1 MIIKCKNYS
10 EEEKAALEA
19 VMTTSHPILRKLSDK
34 RFRSIRELRGEYFRK
49 SLILNDQAE
58 KAAFENIRSIE
69 NQIMECFGK
78 LVYSIAKHYYLRE
91 KINKPEVEI
100 DDYIQEGMMALID
113 AAYYYDGSQR
123 FSTFSTFAIKNKL
136 REYTRSNCSL
146 SRIKKRILKLRTQLH
161 KLMNTKNLSFDAA
174 AEELKLTKKDKD
186 EVMQS
191 LIKAVSDVKWDFMV
205 SNVDYSTESDQ
216 LAMKAFEEADLS
228 NFERDVLQA
237 KINHVSISSI
247 TEKYHYSRMAGSLA
261 LKRACK
267 IVKEKYEELS
277 RAA

>member
-1 MIIKCKNYS
+1 MIIPCRNYS
-10 EEEKAALEA
+10 EEEKATLEA
-19 VMTTSHPILRKLSDK
+19 VMTASHPILQKLADK
-34 RFRSIRELRGEYFRK
+34 KFRTIRELRKDYFGK
-49 SLILNDQAE
+49 SLVLNDQAE
-58 KAAFENIRSIE
+58 KNAFDNIRLIE
-69 NQIMECFGK
+69 TQLMECYGK
-78 LVYSIAKHYYLRE
+78 LIFNIAKHYYLRE
-91 KINKPEVEI
+91 KTNKPDVEI

-123 FSTFSTFAIKNKL
+123 FTTFATFVVRNKL
-136 REYTRSNCSL
+136 REYIRNNCSL

-174 AEELKLTKKDKD
+174 AEELKLSKKDKD

-191 LIKAVSDVKWDFMV
+191 LIKAVSDVKWDFM
-205 SNVDYSTESDQ
+205 YSSVNYSENDQ
-216 LAMKAFEEADLS
+216 LVMKAFEEAELS
-228 NFERDVLQA
+228 DFERDVLQA
-237 KINHVSISSI
+237 KIDHVSISSV

>member
-1 MIIKCKNYS
+1 MIIPCRNYS
-10 EEEKAALEA
+10 EEEKATLEA
-19 VMTTSHPILRKLSDK
+19 VMTASHPILQKLADK
-34 RFRSIRELRGEYFRK
+34 KFRTIWELCKDYFGK

-58 KAAFENIRSIE
+58 KNAFDNIRLIE
-69 NQIMECFGK
+69 TQLMECYGK
-78 LVYSIAKHYYLRE
+78 LIFNIAKHYYLRE
-91 KINKPEVEI
+91 KTNKPDVEI

-123 FSTFSTFAIKNKL
+123 FTTFATFVVRNKL
-136 REYTRSNCSL
+136 REYVRNNCSL

-161 KLMNTKNLSFDAA
+161 KLMNAKNLSFDAA

-191 LIKAVSDVKWDFMV
+191 LIKAVSDVKWDFMCSSV
-205 SNVDYSTESDQ
+205 NYSESDQ
-216 LAMKAFEEADLS
+216 LVMKAFEEAELS
-228 NFERDVLQA
+228 EFERDVLQA
-237 KINHVSISSI
+237 KINHVSISSV

>member
-1 MIIKCKNYS
+1 MIIPCRNYS
-10 EEEKAALEA
+10 EEEKATLEA
-19 VMTTSHPILRKLSDK
+19 VMTASHPILQKLADK
-34 RFRSIRELRGEYFRK
+34 KFRTIRELRKDYFGK

-58 KAAFENIRSIE
+58 KNAFDNIRLIE
-69 NQIMECFGK
+69 TQLMECYGK
-78 LVYSIAKHYYLRE
+78 LIFNIAKHYYLRE
-91 KINKPEVEI
+91 KTNKPDVEI

-123 FSTFSTFAIKNKL
+123 FTTFATFVVRNKL
-136 REYTRSNCSL
+136 REYIRNNCSL

-191 LIKAVSDVKWDFMV
+191 LIKAVSDVKWDFMCSSV
-205 SNVDYSTESDQ
+205 NYSENDQ
-216 LAMKAFEEADLS
+216 LVMKAFEEAELS
-228 NFERDVLQA
+228 DFERDVLQA
-237 KINHVSISSI
+237 KINHVSISSV

>member
-1 MIIKCKNYS
+1 MIIPCRNYS
-10 EEEKAALEA
+10 EEEKATLEA
-19 VMTTSHPILRKLSDK
+19 VMTASHPILQKLADK
-34 RFRSIRELRGEYFRK
+34 KFRTIRELRKDYFGK

-58 KAAFENIRSIE
+58 KNAFDNIRLIE
-69 NQIMECFGK
+69 TQLMECYGK
-78 LVYSIAKHYYLRE
+78 LIFNIAKHYYLRE
-91 KINKPEVEI
+91 KTNKPDVEI

-123 FSTFSTFAIKNKL
+123 FTTFATFVVRNKL
-136 REYTRSNCSL
+136 REYVRNNCSL

-161 KLMNTKNLSFDAA
+161 KLMNAKNLSFDAA

-191 LIKAVSDVKWDFMV
+191 LIKAVSDVKWDFMCSSV
-205 SNVDYSTESDQ
+205 NYSESDQ
-216 LAMKAFEEADLS
+216 LVMKAFEEAELS
-228 NFERDVLQA
+228 EFERDVLQA
-237 KINHVSISSI
+237 KINHVSISSV

-277 RAA
+277 RPA